1 MDPMDDAKT
10 WHPLA
15 SLKFQKDGVFFSYSV
30 HKVLQDVQYP
40 HLWNVLGLGS
50 WVASSSFIGRIREL
64 GSLLNAQASFC
75 TYLSK
80 DARVAFP
87 SHVAHD
93 TSLAARL

>member
-40 HLWNVLGLGS
+40 HVWKFFEFGSVGCIAVLHRQNPRTWKL
-50 WVASSSFIGRIREL
+50 VER
-64 GSLLNAQASFC
+64 
-75 TYLSK
+75 
-80 DARVAFP
+80 P
-87 SHVAHD
+87 S
-93 TSLAARL
+93 